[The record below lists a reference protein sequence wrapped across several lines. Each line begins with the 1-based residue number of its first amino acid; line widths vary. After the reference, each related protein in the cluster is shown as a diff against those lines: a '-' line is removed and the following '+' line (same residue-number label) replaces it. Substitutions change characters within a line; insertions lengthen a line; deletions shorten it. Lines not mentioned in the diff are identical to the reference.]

1 MTTTDQQQAAATAAA
16 SNGQG
21 PAPAAAAP
29 CEDCATAS
37 ERVMGIIGLIFAVGL
52 AAIAIDLVSGGA
64 VSRFAASLF
73 GRAEGDGGQPVAG

>member
-1 MTTTDQQQAAATAAA
+1 MTTTDQQAAATAAA

-21 PAPAAAAP
+21 PAPAATGGP

-37 ERVMGIIGLIFAVGL
+37 ERVMGIIGLLLAIGL

-64 VSRFAASLF
+64 VSRFAAGLF
-73 GRAEGDGGQPVAG
+73 ARAEGDSG